1 MKAGEKG
8 IRARGYSACQLR
20 KERTSSGLD
29 SELELR
35 PLRGAV
41 PGKKKDEETPIGVV
55 ILGVLP
61 FVIMFWMLLWRAL

>member
-8 IRARGYSACQLR
+8 IRARGYS
-20 KERTSSGLD
+20 
-29 SELELR
+29 